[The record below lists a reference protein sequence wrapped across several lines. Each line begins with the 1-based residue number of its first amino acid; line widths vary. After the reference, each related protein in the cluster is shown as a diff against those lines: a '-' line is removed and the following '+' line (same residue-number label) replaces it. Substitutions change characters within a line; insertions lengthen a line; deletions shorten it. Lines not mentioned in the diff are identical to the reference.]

1 MNSIFNYANDN
12 SLLYGAHYI
21 ILASDVVT
29 YENPVGKFLIPY
41 ATPNLDAEL
50 YDKEE
55 PKQNSSNI
63 MNINDKFDI
72 NTVTKSNYIELR
84 IPKNLFYIENSYI
97 VTNKTPCV
105 CSMANGA
112 GSASL
117 SAVKESGEKIIND
130 ANNGAIEGAGLRKYS
145 STNITPTINDT
156 ATSTINETSTQAK
169 SISQDTGHAGAQ
181 IADGITSN
189 NSQAPEMYTAGS
201 KAVAN
206 AAKTAI
212 EAASKLPQKRAARYT
227 YGTPFSLRDKV
238 KSQQKPRAA
247 RYEYGTQFSLYDKVK
262 DKQIIQEQEL
272 NPIRTGLM
280 VSSDVAQAASII
292 QSISS
297 SKILNNVTQDIANKA
312 QELVQSCVDIAQEV
326 AMDILQKTA
335 GAFVETLFKVG
346 PASAITAALAALDAA
361 IENSLKSAGE
371 KAESK
376 ALDTLHSLP
385 LYAIATETDK
395 AIRAKKSIKEIAS
408 IVLDGLSKISNGSSN
423 SISPKFKTMADAI
436 QTIVLTG
443 ESLAAK
449 SMTEGLKI
457 SDIIAAAGGTASEIA
472 KASSHTTNSSMLLS
486 MATTATEVA
495 KLYDTISS
503 NSKEAEISGSTKTT
517 ISQVA
522 SVISSSMTIL
532 TGKNVSN
539 SVLELGLQAITIA
552 VNAGSTQDFM
562 NQLSETRL
570 FKAKKEQLA
579 YEIGKKV
586 ASGFKDDGWK
596 RMAEEAAISA
606 FNSLT
611 DLSVE
616 DKSEI
621 SSLVGADVALDNGA
635 SDKEA
640 IEFADEIS
648 SKQLTD
654 SGMSGTDVKT
664 QVMYNRARVAGY
676 GVRKMFE
683 KGLIQKDQLIPNTN
697 QMVTYQLGPILSING
712 QKPTY
717 VPSANTEKYTKEIK
731 KCASVLGDETA
742 ESSQA
747 AGNDIQTALTQ
758 AGEAGQKF
766 AEEYSQPISPLAPG
780 NFSKEDFILE
790 AKQSAIET
798 PASNINASA
807 KNAAEMAEKTGNEEA
822 PKAEELA
829 KEKMK
834 QNSSSKGFI
843 GIGTCSPVVIHK
855 RKEYTKG
862 QKFIAVGAG
871 GNTENIKIIG
881 VVEDE

>member
-1 MNSIFNYANDN
+1 MCSENMMNTFNYANN
-12 SLLYGAHYI
+12 SSLLYGAHYI

-105 CSMANGA
+105 CSMANKA

-145 STNITPTINDT
+145 SSNITPTINDT

-212 EAASKLPQKRAARYT
+212 EAASKLPQKRAARY
-227 YGTPFSLRDKV
+227 V
-238 KSQQKPRAA
+238 
-247 RYEYGTQFSLYDKVK
+247 YGTQFSLYDKVK
-262 DKQIIQEQEL
+262 DKQIIQEQES

-280 VSSDVAQAASII
+280 ALSDVAQAASII

-297 SKILNNVTQDIANKA
+297 SKILNNVTQDISNKA
-312 QELVQSCVDIAQEV
+312 QELVQSCVNIAHKIAMEV
-326 AMDILQKTA
+326 LSKTVR
-335 GAFVETLFKVG
+335 AFAETLFKVG
-346 PASAITAALAALDAA
+346 PASAINAAYASLNAS
-361 IENSLKSAGE
+361 ITNSLKSAE
-371 KAESK
+371 KEAQSK
-376 ALDTLHSLP
+376 ALETLHSLP
-385 LYAIATETDK
+385 LYAVATETTK
-395 AIRAKKSIKEIAS
+395 AIRAEKSITEIAS
-408 IVLDGLSKISNGSSN
+408 AVLDGISKVSSN

-436 QTIVLTG
+436 QTITLTG

-472 KASSHTTNSSMLLS
+472 KASSHTANSSVLLS

-495 KLYDTISS
+495 KLCDIISS
-503 NSKEAEISGSTKTT
+503 NSKDAEISGSTKNS
-517 ISQVA
+517 ILQVV
-522 SVISSSMTIL
+522 SNVSSSMTIL
-532 TGKNVSN
+532 TGKNTSS

-586 ASGFKDDGWK
+586 SSGFKDDGWK

-717 VPSANTEKYTKEIK
+717 VPSENTEKYTKEIK

-798 PASNINASA
+798 SASNINASA

-822 PKAEELA
+822 PKAGEQA

>member
-1 MNSIFNYANDN
+1 MCSENMMNTFNYANN
-12 SLLYGAHYI
+12 SSLLYGAHYI

-117 SAVKESGEKIIND
+117 QSVKKSGNKIIDD

-145 STNITPTINDT
+145 SSNITPTINDT
-156 ATSTINETSTQAK
+156 ATSTINETPTQAK

-206 AAKTAI
+206 AAKTAT

-227 YGTPFSLRDKV
+227 
-238 KSQQKPRAA
+238 
-247 RYEYGTQFSLYDKVK
+247 YGTQFSLYDKVK

-280 VSSDVAQAASII
+280 VSSDIAQAASII

-395 AIRAKKSIKEIAS
+395 AIRAKKSIEEIAS
-408 IVLDGLSKISNGSSN
+408 IVLDGLSRISNGSSN
-423 SISPKFKTMADAI
+423 SILPKFKTMADAI

-443 ESLAAK
+443 ESLATK

-472 KASSHTTNSSMLLS
+472 KASSHTTNSYMLLS

-712 QKPTY
+712 QKPVY
-717 VPSANTEKYTKEIK
+717 VPSADTENYTKEIK
-731 KCASVLGDETA
+731 KCASILGDETA

-747 AGNDIQTALTQ
+747 AGNDISTALTQ

-798 PASNINASA
+798 PASSINASA
-807 KNAAEMAEKTGNEEA
+807 KNAAEKAEKTGNEEA
-822 PKAEELA
+822 PKAGEVA

-843 GIGTCSPVVIHK
+843 GIGTCSPVVVHK

>member
-1 MNSIFNYANDN
+1 MNTFNYANN
-12 SLLYGAHYI
+12 SSLLYGTHYI

-117 SAVKESGEKIIND
+117 WSVKESGKKIINN

-145 STNITPTINDT
+145 SSNITPTINDT
-156 ATSTINETSTQAK
+156 ATSTINETPTQAK

-206 AAKTAI
+206 AAKTAT

-227 YGTPFSLRDKV
+227 YGTPFSLHDKV

-247 RYEYGTQFSLYDKVK
+247 RYAYGTQFSLYDKVK

-297 SKILNNVTQDIANKA
+297 SKILNNVTQDISNKT
-312 QELVQSCVDIAQEV
+312 QELVQSCVNIAHKIAMEV
-326 AMDILQKTA
+326 LAKTV
-335 GAFVETLFKVG
+335 GAFAETLFRVG
-346 PASAITAALAALDAA
+346 PASAINAAYASLNAS
-361 IENSLKSAGE
+361 ITNSLKSAE
-371 KAESK
+371 EEAQSK
-376 ALDTLHSLP
+376 ALETLHSLP
-385 LYAIATETDK
+385 LYAVATETTK
-395 AIRAKKSIKEIAS
+395 AIRAEKSITEIAS
-408 IVLDGLSKISNGSSN
+408 AVLDGISKGSSN

-436 QTIVLTG
+436 QTITLTG

-472 KASSHTTNSSMLLS
+472 KASSHTANSSVLLS

-495 KLYDTISS
+495 KLCDIISS
-503 NSKEAEISGSTKTT
+503 NSKDAEISGSTKNS
-517 ISQVA
+517 ILQVV
-522 SVISSSMTIL
+522 SNVSSSMTIL
-532 TGKNVSN
+532 TGQNTSS

-552 VNAGSTQDFM
+552 INAGSTQDFM

-586 ASGFKDDGWK
+586 SLGFKDDGWK
-596 RMAEEAAISA
+596 RMAEEAAMSA

-611 DLSVE
+611 DLSIE

-621 SSLVGADVALDNGA
+621 SSLIGADVALENGA
-635 SDKEA
+635 SDKDA
-640 IEFADEIS
+640 IAFADEIS

-654 SGMSGTDVKT
+654 SGMSGTAMRS

-683 KGLIQKDQLIPNTN
+683 LGLIQKDQLIPNTN
-697 QMVTYQLGPILSING
+697 QMVTYELGPILSING

-798 PASNINASA
+798 PASSINASA

-822 PKAEELA
+822 PKAGELA

>member
-12 SLLYGAHYI
+12 SLLYGTHYI

-117 SAVKESGEKIIND
+117 WSVKESGKKIINN

-145 STNITPTINDT
+145 SSNITPAINDT
-156 ATSTINETSTQAK
+156 AASTINETPTQAK
-169 SISQDTGHAGAQ
+169 SISQNTGHAGAQ

-189 NSQAPEMYTAGS
+189 NSQVPEMYAAGS
-201 KAVAN
+201 KVIIN
-206 AAKTAI
+206 AAKAATD
-212 EAASKLPQKRAARYT
+212 AASQLPQKRAARY
-227 YGTPFSLRDKV
+227 V
-238 KSQQKPRAA
+238 
-247 RYEYGTQFSLYDKVK
+247 YGTQFSLYDKVK

-297 SKILNNVTQDIANKA
+297 SKILNNVTQDISNKT
-312 QELVQSCVDIAQEV
+312 QELVQSCVNIAHKIAMEV
-326 AMDILQKTA
+326 LAKTV
-335 GAFVETLFKVG
+335 GAFAETLFRVG
-346 PASAITAALAALDAA
+346 PASAINAAYASLNAS
-361 IENSLKSAGE
+361 ITNSLKSA
-371 KAESK
+371 AEEAQNK

-385 LYAIATETDK
+385 LYAVASETTK
-395 AIRAKKSIKEIAS
+395 AIRAEKSITEIAS
-408 IVLDGLSKISNGSSN
+408 SVLSGISKGSSN
-423 SISPKFKTMADAI
+423 SILPKFKTMADAI
-436 QTIVLTG
+436 QTITLTG

-486 MATTATEVA
+486 MATTATDVA
-495 KLYDTISS
+495 KLCDIISS
-503 NSKEAEISGSTKTT
+503 NSKDAEISGSTKNS
-517 ISQVA
+517 ILQVV
-522 SVISSSMTIL
+522 SNVSSSMTIL
-532 TGKNVSN
+532 TGQNTSS

-552 VNAGSTQDFM
+552 INAGSTQDFM

-586 ASGFKDDGWK
+586 SLGFKDDGWK
-596 RMAEEAAISA
+596 RMAEEAAMSA

-611 DLSVE
+611 DLSIE

-621 SSLVGADVALDNGA
+621 SSLIGADVALENGA
-635 SDKEA
+635 SDKDA
-640 IEFADEIS
+640 ISFADEIS
-648 SKQLTD
+648 SKQLAD
-654 SGMSGTDVKT
+654 SGMSGTAMRS

-683 KGLIQKDQLIPNTN
+683 LGLIQKDQLIPNTN
-697 QMVTYQLGPILSING
+697 QMVTYELGPILSING

-780 NFSKEDFILE
+780 NFSREDFILE

-798 PASNINASA
+798 PASSINASA
-807 KNAAEMAEKTGNEEA
+807 KNAAEIAEKTGNEEA
-822 PKAEELA
+822 PKAGELA

-843 GIGTCSPVVIHK
+843 GIGTCSPVVVHK

>member
-63 MNINDKFDI
+63 MNVNDKFDI

-117 SAVKESGEKIIND
+117 WSVKESGKKIINN

-145 STNITPTINDT
+145 SSNITPTINDT
-156 ATSTINETSTQAK
+156 AASTIDETPTQAK
-169 SISQDTGHAGAQ
+169 SISQNTGHAGAQ

-189 NSQAPEMYTAGS
+189 NSQVPEMYAAGS
-201 KAVAN
+201 KAIIN
-206 AAKTAI
+206 AAKTATD
-212 EAASKLPQKRAARYT
+212 AASKLPQKRAARYT
-227 YGTPFSLRDKV
+227 
-238 KSQQKPRAA
+238 
-247 RYEYGTQFSLYDKVK
+247 YGTQFSLYDKVK

-297 SKILNNVTQDIANKA
+297 SKILNNVTQDISNKT
-312 QELVQSCVDIAQEV
+312 QELVQSCVNIAHKIAMEV
-326 AMDILQKTA
+326 LAKTV
-335 GAFVETLFKVG
+335 GAFAETLFRVG
-346 PASAITAALAALDAA
+346 PASAINAAYASLNAS
-361 IENSLKSAGE
+361 ITNSLKSA
-371 KAESK
+371 AEEAQNK

-385 LYAIATETDK
+385 LYAVASETTK
-395 AIRAKKSIKEIAS
+395 AIRAEKSITEIAS
-408 IVLDGLSKISNGSSN
+408 SVLSGISKGSSN
-423 SISPKFKTMADAI
+423 SILPKFKTMADAI
-436 QTIVLTG
+436 QTITLTG

-486 MATTATEVA
+486 MATTATDVA
-495 KLYDTISS
+495 KLCDIISS
-503 NSKEAEISGSTKTT
+503 NSKDAEISGSTKNS
-517 ISQVA
+517 ILQVV
-522 SVISSSMTIL
+522 SNVSSSMTIL
-532 TGKNVSN
+532 TGQNTSS

-552 VNAGSTQDFM
+552 INAGSTQDFM

-586 ASGFKDDGWK
+586 SLGFKDDGWK
-596 RMAEEAAISA
+596 RMAEEAAMSA

-611 DLSVE
+611 DLSIE

-621 SSLVGADVALDNGA
+621 SSLIGADVALENGA
-635 SDKEA
+635 SDKDTIA
-640 IEFADEIS
+640 FADEIS
-648 SKQLTD
+648 SKQLAD
-654 SGMSGTDVKT
+654 SGMSGTAMRS

-683 KGLIQKDQLIPNTN
+683 LGLIQKDQLIPNTN
-697 QMVTYQLGPILSING
+697 QMVTYELGPILSING

-717 VPSANTEKYTKEIK
+717 IPSANTENYTKEIK

-780 NFSKEDFILE
+780 NFSREDFILE

-807 KNAAEMAEKTGNEEA
+807 KNAAEIAEKTGNEEA
-822 PKAEELA
+822 PKAGELA

-843 GIGTCSPVVIHK
+843 GIGTCSPVVVHK

>member
-12 SLLYGAHYI
+12 SLLYGTHYI

-117 SAVKESGEKIIND
+117 WSVKESGKKIINN

-145 STNITPTINDT
+145 SSNITPAINDT
-156 ATSTINETSTQAK
+156 AASTINETPTQAK
-169 SISQDTGHAGAQ
+169 SISQNTGHAGAQ

-189 NSQAPEMYTAGS
+189 NSQVPEMYAAGS
-201 KAVAN
+201 KAIIN
-206 AAKTAI
+206 AAKAATD
-212 EAASKLPQKRAARYT
+212 AASQLPQKRAARY
-227 YGTPFSLRDKV
+227 V
-238 KSQQKPRAA
+238 
-247 RYEYGTQFSLYDKVK
+247 YGTQFSLYDKVK

-297 SKILNNVTQDIANKA
+297 SKILNNVTQDISNKT
-312 QELVQSCVDIAQEV
+312 QELVQSCVNIAHKIAMEV
-326 AMDILQKTA
+326 LAKTV
-335 GAFVETLFKVG
+335 GAFAETLFRVG
-346 PASAITAALAALDAA
+346 PASAINAAYASLNAS
-361 IENSLKSAGE
+361 ITNSLKSA
-371 KAESK
+371 AEEAQNK

-385 LYAIATETDK
+385 LYAVASETTK
-395 AIRAKKSIKEIAS
+395 AIRAEKSITEIAS
-408 IVLDGLSKISNGSSN
+408 SVLSGISKGSSN
-423 SISPKFKTMADAI
+423 SILPKFKTMADAI
-436 QTIVLTG
+436 QTITLTG

-486 MATTATEVA
+486 MATTATDVA
-495 KLYDTISS
+495 KLCDIISS
-503 NSKEAEISGSTKTT
+503 NSKDAEISGSTKNS
-517 ISQVA
+517 ILQVV
-522 SVISSSMTIL
+522 SNVSSSMTIL
-532 TGKNVSN
+532 TGQNTSS

-552 VNAGSTQDFM
+552 INAGSTQDFM

-586 ASGFKDDGWK
+586 SLGFKDDGWK
-596 RMAEEAAISA
+596 RMAEEAAMSA

-611 DLSVE
+611 DLSIE

-621 SSLVGADVALDNGA
+621 SSLIGADVALENGA
-635 SDKEA
+635 SDKDA
-640 IEFADEIS
+640 ISFADEIS
-648 SKQLTD
+648 SKQLAD
-654 SGMSGTDVKT
+654 SGMSGTAMRS

-683 KGLIQKDQLIPNTN
+683 LGLIQKDQLIPNTN
-697 QMVTYQLGPILSING
+697 QMVTYELGPILSING

-780 NFSKEDFILE
+780 NFSREDFILE

-798 PASNINASA
+798 PASSINASA
-807 KNAAEMAEKTGNEEA
+807 KNAAEIAEKTGNEEA
-822 PKAEELA
+822 PKAGELA

-843 GIGTCSPVVIHK
+843 GIGTCSPVVVHK

>member
-12 SLLYGAHYI
+12 SLLYGTHYI

-117 SAVKESGEKIIND
+117 WSVKESGKKIINN

-145 STNITPTINDT
+145 SSNITPAINDT
-156 ATSTINETSTQAK
+156 AASTINETPTQAK
-169 SISQDTGHAGAQ
+169 SISQNTGHAGAQ

-189 NSQAPEMYTAGS
+189 NSQVPEMYAAGS
-201 KAVAN
+201 KAIIN
-206 AAKTAI
+206 AAKAATD
-212 EAASKLPQKRAARYT
+212 AASQLPQKRAARY
-227 YGTPFSLRDKV
+227 V
-238 KSQQKPRAA
+238 
-247 RYEYGTQFSLYDKVK
+247 YGTQFSLYDKVK

-297 SKILNNVTQDIANKA
+297 SKILNNVTQDISNKT
-312 QELVQSCVDIAQEV
+312 QELVQSCVNIAHKIAMEV
-326 AMDILQKTA
+326 LAKTV
-335 GAFVETLFKVG
+335 GAFAETLFRVG
-346 PASAITAALAALDAA
+346 PASAINAAYASLNAS
-361 IENSLKSAGE
+361 ITNSLKSA
-371 KAESK
+371 AEEAQNK

-385 LYAIATETDK
+385 LYAVASETTK
-395 AIRAKKSIKEIAS
+395 AIRAEKSITEIAS
-408 IVLDGLSKISNGSSN
+408 SALSGISKGSSN
-423 SISPKFKTMADAI
+423 SILPKFKTMADAI
-436 QTIVLTG
+436 QTITLTG

-486 MATTATEVA
+486 MATTATDVA
-495 KLYDTISS
+495 KLCDIISS
-503 NSKEAEISGSTKTT
+503 NSKDAEISGSTKNS
-517 ISQVA
+517 ILQVV
-522 SVISSSMTIL
+522 SNVSSSMTIL
-532 TGKNVSN
+532 TGQNTSS

-552 VNAGSTQDFM
+552 INAGSTQDFM

-586 ASGFKDDGWK
+586 SLGFKDDGWK
-596 RMAEEAAISA
+596 RMAEEAAMSA

-611 DLSVE
+611 DLSIE

-621 SSLVGADVALDNGA
+621 SSLIGADVALENGA
-635 SDKEA
+635 SDKDA
-640 IEFADEIS
+640 ISFADEIS
-648 SKQLTD
+648 SKQLAD
-654 SGMSGTDVKT
+654 SGMSGTAMRS

-683 KGLIQKDQLIPNTN
+683 LGLIQKDQLIPNTN
-697 QMVTYQLGPILSING
+697 QMVTYELGPILSING

-780 NFSKEDFILE
+780 NFSREDFILE

-798 PASNINASA
+798 PASSINASA
-807 KNAAEMAEKTGNEEA
+807 KNAAEIAEKTGNEEA
-822 PKAEELA
+822 PKAGELA

-843 GIGTCSPVVIHK
+843 GIGTCSPVVVHK

>member
-63 MNINDKFDI
+63 MNVNDKFDI

-117 SAVKESGEKIIND
+117 WSVKESGKKIINN

-145 STNITPTINDT
+145 SSNITPTINDT
-156 ATSTINETSTQAK
+156 AASTINETPTQAK
-169 SISQDTGHAGAQ
+169 SISQNTGHAGAQ

-189 NSQAPEMYTAGS
+189 NSQVPEMYAAGS
-201 KAVAN
+201 KAIIN
-206 AAKTAI
+206 AAKTATD
-212 EAASKLPQKRAARYT
+212 AASKLPQKRAARYT
-227 YGTPFSLRDKV
+227 
-238 KSQQKPRAA
+238 
-247 RYEYGTQFSLYDKVK
+247 YGTQFSLYDKVK

-297 SKILNNVTQDIANKA
+297 SKILNNVTQDISNKT
-312 QELVQSCVDIAQEV
+312 QELVQSCVNIAHKIAMEV
-326 AMDILQKTA
+326 LAKTV
-335 GAFVETLFKVG
+335 GAFAETLFRVG
-346 PASAITAALAALDAA
+346 PASAINAAYASLNAS
-361 IENSLKSAGE
+361 ITNSLKSA
-371 KAESK
+371 AEEAQNK

-385 LYAIATETDK
+385 LYAVASETTK
-395 AIRAKKSIKEIAS
+395 AIRAEKSITEIAS
-408 IVLDGLSKISNGSSN
+408 SVLSGISKGSSN
-423 SISPKFKTMADAI
+423 SILPKFKTMADAI
-436 QTIVLTG
+436 QTITLTG

-486 MATTATEVA
+486 MATTATDVA
-495 KLYDTISS
+495 KLCDIISS
-503 NSKEAEISGSTKTT
+503 NSKDAEISGSTKNS
-517 ISQVA
+517 ILQVV
-522 SVISSSMTIL
+522 SNVSSSMTIL
-532 TGKNVSN
+532 TGQNTSS

-552 VNAGSTQDFM
+552 INAGSTQDFM

-586 ASGFKDDGWK
+586 SLGFKDDGWK
-596 RMAEEAAISA
+596 RMAEEAAMSA

-611 DLSVE
+611 DLSIE

-621 SSLVGADVALDNGA
+621 SSLIGADVALENGA
-635 SDKEA
+635 SDKDTIA
-640 IEFADEIS
+640 FADEIS
-648 SKQLTD
+648 SKQLAD
-654 SGMSGTDVKT
+654 SGMSGTAMRS

-683 KGLIQKDQLIPNTN
+683 LGLIQKDQLIPNTN
-697 QMVTYQLGPILSING
+697 QMVTYELGPILSING

-717 VPSANTEKYTKEIK
+717 IPSANTENYTKEIK

-780 NFSKEDFILE
+780 NFSREDFILE

-807 KNAAEMAEKTGNEEA
+807 KNAAEIAEKTGNEEA
-822 PKAEELA
+822 PKAGELA

-843 GIGTCSPVVIHK
+843 GIGTCSPVVVHK

>member
-1 MNSIFNYANDN
+1 MNTFNYANN
-12 SLLYGAHYI
+12 SSLLYGAHYI

-117 SAVKESGEKIIND
+117 QSVKKSGNKIIDD

-145 STNITPTINDT
+145 SSNITPTINDT
-156 ATSTINETSTQAK
+156 ATSTINETPTQAK

-206 AAKTAI
+206 AAKTAT

-227 YGTPFSLRDKV
+227 
-238 KSQQKPRAA
+238 
-247 RYEYGTQFSLYDKVK
+247 YGTQFSLYDKVK

-280 VSSDVAQAASII
+280 VSSDIAQAASII

-395 AIRAKKSIKEIAS
+395 AIRAKKSIEEIAS
-408 IVLDGLSKISNGSSN
+408 IVLDGLSRISNGSSN
-423 SISPKFKTMADAI
+423 SILPKFKTMADAI

-443 ESLAAK
+443 ESLATK

-472 KASSHTTNSSMLLS
+472 KASSHTTNSYMLLS

-712 QKPTY
+712 QKPVY
-717 VPSANTEKYTKEIK
+717 VPSADTENYTKEIK
-731 KCASVLGDETA
+731 KCASILGDETA

-747 AGNDIQTALTQ
+747 AGNDISTALTQ

-798 PASNINASA
+798 PASSINASA
-807 KNAAEMAEKTGNEEA
+807 KNAAEKAEKTGNEEA
-822 PKAEELA
+822 PKAGEVA

-843 GIGTCSPVVIHK
+843 GIGTCSPVVVHK

>member
-1 MNSIFNYANDN
+1 MNTFNYANN
-12 SLLYGAHYI
+12 SSLLYGTHYI

-117 SAVKESGEKIIND
+117 QSVKKSGNKIIDD

-145 STNITPTINDT
+145 SSNITPTINNT
-156 ATSTINETSTQAK
+156 ATSTINETPTQAK

-206 AAKTAI
+206 AAKTAT
-212 EAASKLPQKRAARYT
+212 EAASKLPQKRAARY
-227 YGTPFSLRDKV
+227 
-238 KSQQKPRAA
+238 A
-247 RYEYGTQFSLYDKVK
+247 YGTQFSLYDKVK

-335 GAFVETLFKVG
+335 GAFVETLFRVG

-395 AIRAKKSIKEIAS
+395 AIRAKKSIEEIAS
-408 IVLDGLSKISNGSSN
+408 IVLDGLSRISKGSSN

-443 ESLAAK
+443 ESLATK

-472 KASSHTTNSSMLLS
+472 KASSHTTNSYMLLS

-552 VNAGSTQDFM
+552 INAGSTQDFM

-712 QKPTY
+712 QKPVY
-717 VPSANTEKYTKEIK
+717 VPSADTENYTKEIK
-731 KCASVLGDETA
+731 KCASILGDETA

-747 AGNDIQTALTQ
+747 AGNDISTALTQ

-807 KNAAEMAEKTGNEEA
+807 KNAAEKAEKTGNEEA
-822 PKAEELA
+822 PKAGELA

-871 GNTENIKIIG
+871 GNIENIKIIG

>member
-63 MNINDKFDI
+63 MNVNDKFDI

-117 SAVKESGEKIIND
+117 WSVKESGKKIINN

-145 STNITPTINDT
+145 SSNITPTINDT
-156 ATSTINETSTQAK
+156 AASTINETPTQAK
-169 SISQDTGHAGAQ
+169 SISQNTGHAGAQ

-189 NSQAPEMYTAGS
+189 NSQVPEMYAAGS
-201 KAVAN
+201 KAIIN
-206 AAKTAI
+206 AAKTATD
-212 EAASKLPQKRAARYT
+212 AASKLPQKRAARYT
-227 YGTPFSLRDKV
+227 
-238 KSQQKPRAA
+238 
-247 RYEYGTQFSLYDKVK
+247 YGTQFSLYDKVK

-297 SKILNNVTQDIANKA
+297 SKILNNVTQDISNKT
-312 QELVQSCVDIAQEV
+312 QELVQSCVNIAHKIAMEV
-326 AMDILQKTA
+326 LAKTV
-335 GAFVETLFKVG
+335 GAFAETLFRVG
-346 PASAITAALAALDAA
+346 PASAINAAYASLNAS
-361 IENSLKSAGE
+361 ITNSLKSA
-371 KAESK
+371 AEEAQNK

-385 LYAIATETDK
+385 LYAVASETTK
-395 AIRAKKSIKEIAS
+395 AIRAEKSITEIAS
-408 IVLDGLSKISNGSSN
+408 SVLSGISKGSSN
-423 SISPKFKTMADAI
+423 SILPKFKTMADAI
-436 QTIVLTG
+436 QTITLTG

-486 MATTATEVA
+486 MATTATDVA
-495 KLYDTISS
+495 KLCDIISS
-503 NSKEAEISGSTKTT
+503 NSKDAEISGSTKNS
-517 ISQVA
+517 ILQVV
-522 SVISSSMTIL
+522 SNVSSSMTIL
-532 TGKNVSN
+532 TGQNTSS

-552 VNAGSTQDFM
+552 INAGSTQDFM

-586 ASGFKDDGWK
+586 SLGFKDDGWK
-596 RMAEEAAISA
+596 KMAEEAAMSA

-611 DLSVE
+611 DLSIE

-621 SSLVGADVALDNGA
+621 SSLIGADVALENGA
-635 SDKEA
+635 SDKDTIA
-640 IEFADEIS
+640 FADEIS
-648 SKQLTD
+648 SKQLAD
-654 SGMSGTDVKT
+654 SGMSGTAMRS

-683 KGLIQKDQLIPNTN
+683 LGLIQKDQLIPNTN
-697 QMVTYQLGPILSING
+697 QMVTYELGPILSING

-717 VPSANTEKYTKEIK
+717 IPSANTENYTKEIK

-780 NFSKEDFILE
+780 NFSREDFILE

-807 KNAAEMAEKTGNEEA
+807 KNAAEIAEKTGNEEA
-822 PKAEELA
+822 PKAGELA

-843 GIGTCSPVVIHK
+843 GIGTCSPVVVHK